1 MLTNFYPDHK
11 KQETKSLNQ
20 KTQYPLLKQWFK
32 TNATGLSAPYSV
44 KDKNMSEVLSVKE
57 KIGYGMGDAASHI
70 IFDNVMLYMM
80 FFYTDIF
87 GIPAGFV
94 GTMFLLARALDAI
107 SDPCMGLIADRTRSR
122 WGKFRPWILFGAIP
136 FGIVC
141 VLAYT
146 TPDLSLNGKMV
157 YAAITYTLLTLLYTV
172 VNIPYCALG
181 GVITNDPTQR
191 ISLQSWRFV
200 LATAGGMLSTVLMM
214 PLVNLIGGDDKAF
227 GFQGGIA
234 VLSVVAFLMLAF
246 CFFTTKERI
255 QVPPSTTSMR
265 EDLRDIW
272 QNDQWRIV
280 GVLTI
285 LNILAVCVRGG
296 AMMYYCTWIMGSPE
310 VFVAFLTTYCV
321 GNLIG
326 SALAKPLTDWKC
338 KVSIFWWTNAALAVV
353 SVAMFFVPMHATVL
367 MFGFIFVIGVL
378 HQLVTP
384 IQWVMMSDTV
394 DYGEWTN
401 GKRLTGISF
410 AGTLFVLKLGLA
422 LGGAMIGWMLAG
434 GGYDAAAKTQN
445 SATISIII
453 GLFTLAPAVCYVLS
467 AIIAKRYYT
476 LKTPFLTKILREL
489 AQGAR
494 RNQQEFEN
502 LPVSKE
508 LQN

>member
-1 MLTNFYPDHK
+1 M
-11 KQETKSLNQ
+11 SNQ
-20 KTQYPLLKQWFK
+20 
-32 TNATGLSAPYSV
+32 
-44 KDKNMSEVLSVKE
+44 VLSVKE

-70 IFDNVMLYMM
+70 VFDNVMLYMM

-107 SDPCMGLIADRTRSR
+107 SDPVMGLVADRTRSR
-122 WGKFRPWILFGAIP
+122 WGKFRPWIIFGALP

-141 VLAYT
+141 VFAYS
-146 TPDLSLNGKMV
+146 TPDLSLTGKMV
-157 YAAITYTLLTLLYTV
+157 YAAVTYTLLTLMYTV

-181 GVITNDPTQR
+181 GVVTSDPQQR

-214 PLVNLIGGDDKAF
+214 PLVNLIGGEDKAL

-246 CFFTTKERI
+246 CFFTTKERV
-255 QVPPSTTSMR
+255 QAPPNTTPMR
-265 EDLRDIW
+265 EDLRDIL
-272 QNDQWRIV
+272 QNDQWRVV
-280 GVLTI
+280 GILTI
-285 LNILAVCVRGG
+285 LNILAVSVRGG
-296 AMMYYCTWIMGSPE
+296 AMMYYVTWIMGSPAL
-310 VFVAFLTTYCV
+310 FTAFLTTYCV
-321 GNLIG
+321 GNLFG

-338 KVSIFWWTNAALAVV
+338 KVSVFWWTNAALAVL
-353 SVAMFFVPMHATVL
+353 SFAMFFVPLHASVL
-367 MFGFIFVIGVL
+367 MFVFIFVIGVL

-394 DYGEWTN
+394 DYGEWRN

-422 LGGAMIGWMLAG
+422 IGGALIGWMLAG
-434 GGYDAAAKTQN
+434 GGYNAAATTQN

-453 GLFTLAPAVCYVLS
+453 ALFTIVPAICYLIS
-467 AIIAKRYYT
+467 AVVAKRYYT
-476 LKTPFLTKILREL
+476 LKTPYLTSIMSQL
-489 AQGAR
+489 ADSAR
-494 RNQQEFEN
+494 RNQQEFEQV
-502 LPVSKE
+502 PVRKE
-508 LQN
+508 FQQ

>member
-1 MLTNFYPDHK
+1 
-11 KQETKSLNQ
+11 
-20 KTQYPLLKQWFK
+20 
-32 TNATGLSAPYSV
+32 
-44 KDKNMSEVLSVKE
+44 MSEVLSVKE

-157 YAAITYTLLTLLYTV
+157 YAAVTYTLLTLLYTV

-181 GVITNDPTQR
+181 GVITSDPTQR

-214 PLVNLIGGDDKAF
+214 PLVKLIGGDDKAF

-265 EDLRDIW
+265 KTCATS
-272 QNDQWRIV
+272 
-280 GVLTI
+280 GTTTS
-285 LNILAVCVRGG
+285 G
-296 AMMYYCTWIMGSPE
+296 AS
-310 VFVAFLTTYCV
+310 
-321 GNLIG
+321 
-326 SALAKPLTDWKC
+326 SAC
-338 KVSIFWWTNAALAVV
+338 
-353 SVAMFFVPMHATVL
+353 
-367 MFGFIFVIGVL
+367 
-378 HQLVTP
+378 
-384 IQWVMMSDTV
+384 
-394 DYGEWTN
+394 
-401 GKRLTGISF
+401 
-410 AGTLFVLKLGLA
+410 
-422 LGGAMIGWMLAG
+422 
-434 GGYDAAAKTQN
+434 
-445 SATISIII
+445 
-453 GLFTLAPAVCYVLS
+453 
-467 AIIAKRYYT
+467 
-476 LKTPFLTKILREL
+476 
-489 AQGAR
+489 
-494 RNQQEFEN
+494 
-502 LPVSKE
+502 
-508 LQN
+508 

>member
-1 MLTNFYPDHK
+1 M
-11 KQETKSLNQ
+11 KSQ
-20 KTQYPLLKQWFK
+20 I
-32 TNATGLSAPYSV
+32 
-44 KDKNMSEVLSVKE
+44 LSVKE

-70 IFDNVMLYMM
+70 VFDNVMMFMM

-122 WGKFRPWILFGAIP
+122 WGKFRPWVLFGALP

-141 VLAYT
+141 VLTYS
-146 TPDLSLNGKMV
+146 TPDLSMTGKMI
-157 YAAITYTLLTLLYTV
+157 YAAVTYTLLTLLYTI

-214 PLVNLIGGDDKAF
+214 PLVELLGRGDKAF
-227 GFQGGIA
+227 GFQSGIA

-246 CFFTTKERI
+246 CFFTTKER
-255 QVPPSTTSMR
+255 VVAPPSTTAMS
-265 EDLRDIW
+265 EDLRDILK
-272 QNDQWRIV
+272 NDQWRIV
-280 GVLTI
+280 GLLTI

-296 AMMYYCTWIMGSPE
+296 AMMYYVTWIMGAPGL
-310 VFVAFLTTYCV
+310 FTWFLTTYCV

-326 SALAKPLTDWKC
+326 SALAKPITDRLC
-338 KVSIFWWTNAALAVV
+338 KVSVFWGTNALLTVF
-353 SVAMFFVPMHATVL
+353 SVAMFFVPLSANIV
-367 MFGFIFVIGVL
+367 MFGFIAIIGVL

-394 DYGEWTN
+394 DYGEWCN

-445 SATISIII
+445 SATLSIII
-453 GLFTLAPAVCYVLS
+453 ALFTLVPAFCYLLS
-467 AIIAKRYYT
+467 AIIAKRFYL
-476 LKTPFLTKILREL
+476 LKTPLMNHILEQV
-489 AQGAR
+489 AQGKR
-494 RNQQEFEN
+494 RDTQSPAGNA
-502 LPVSKE
+502 
-508 LQN
+508 LQH

>member
-1 MLTNFYPDHK
+1 M
-11 KQETKSLNQ
+11 
-20 KTQYPLLKQWFK
+20 
-32 TNATGLSAPYSV
+32 
-44 KDKNMSEVLSVKE
+44 
-57 KIGYGMGDAASHI
+57 I
-70 IFDNVMLYMM
+70 
-80 FFYTDIF
+80 
-87 GIPAGFV
+87 
-94 GTMFLLARALDAI
+94 
-107 SDPCMGLIADRTRSR
+107 
-122 WGKFRPWILFGAIP
+122 
-136 FGIVC
+136 
-141 VLAYT
+141 
-146 TPDLSLNGKMV
+146 

-214 PLVNLIGGDDKAF
+214 PLVDLIGGEDKAF

-246 CFFTTKERI
+246 CFFTTKER
-255 QVPPSTTSMR
+255 VEAPPSTTSMR

-280 GVLTI
+280 GMLTI

-296 AMMYYCTWIMGSPE
+296 AMMYYVTWILGTPE

-338 KVSIFWWTNAALAVV
+338 KVSVFWWTNAALAVV
-353 SVAMFFVPMHATVL
+353 SLAMFFVPMHANIT
-367 MFGFIFVIGVL
+367 MFVFIFVIGVL

-394 DYGEWTN
+394 DYGEWCN

-453 GLFTLAPAVCYVLS
+453 ALFTIVPAICYLLS
-467 AIIAKRYYT
+467 AVIAKRFYT
-476 LKTPFLTKILREL
+476 LKTPYLTEIMSQL

-494 RNQQEFEN
+494 RNQQDFTT
-502 LPVSKE
+502 KE

>member
-1 MLTNFYPDHK
+1 M
-11 KQETKSLNQ
+11 KSQ
-20 KTQYPLLKQWFK
+20 II
-32 TNATGLSAPYSV
+32 
-44 KDKNMSEVLSVKE
+44 SVKE

-70 IFDNVMLYMM
+70 IFDNVMMYMM

-122 WGKFRPWILFGAIP
+122 WGKFRPWMMFGALP

-141 VLAYT
+141 VLTYS
-146 TPDLSLNGKMV
+146 TPDLSMNGKMI
-157 YAAITYTLLTLLYTV
+157 YAAVTYTLLTLLYTV

-181 GVITNDPTQR
+181 GVITNDPAQR

-214 PLVNLIGGDDKAF
+214 PLVNLIGGEDKAL
-227 GFQGGIA
+227 GYQGGIA
-234 VLSVVAFLMLAF
+234 VLSVVAFLMLTF

-255 QVPPSTTSMR
+255 QVPPNTTPMR

-272 QNDQWRIV
+272 NNDQWRIV
-280 GVLTI
+280 GLLTI

-296 AMMYYCTWIMGSPE
+296 AMMYYVTWILGTPE

-338 KVSIFWWTNAALAVV
+338 KVSIFWWTNALLTIF
-353 SVAMFFVPMHATVL
+353 SVAMFFVPVSASLT
-367 MFGFIFVIGVL
+367 MFAFIFIIGVL

-394 DYGEWTN
+394 DYGEWCN

-422 LGGAMIGWMLAG
+422 IGGALIGWALAG

-445 SATISIII
+445 STTITIIVA
-453 GLFTLAPAVCYVLS
+453 LFTLVPAGCYFLS

-476 LKTPFLTKILREL
+476 LKTPFLVKIMDQL
-489 AQGAR
+489 AQGVR
-494 RNQQEFEN
+494 RNEQAFNET
-502 LPVSKE
+502 PVAKE
-508 LQN
+508 LPH

>member
-1 MLTNFYPDHK
+1 M
-11 KQETKSLNQ
+11 
-20 KTQYPLLKQWFK
+20 
-32 TNATGLSAPYSV
+32 
-44 KDKNMSEVLSVKE
+44 LSVKE

-107 SDPCMGLIADRTRSR
+107 SDPCMGLLADRTRSR

-136 FGIVC
+136 FGLVC
-141 VLAYT
+141 VLAYSS
-146 TPDLSLNGKMV
+146 PDLSHNGKLI
-157 YAAITYTLLTLLYTV
+157 YAAVTYTLLTLLYTV

-181 GVITNDPTQR
+181 GVITDNPTQR

-214 PLVNLIGGDDKAF
+214 PLVNFIGGEDKAL

-246 CFFTTKERI
+246 CFFTTKER
-255 QVPPSTTSMR
+255 VEAPPSSTSMR

-272 QNDQWRIV
+272 RNDQWRIV
-280 GVLTI
+280 GV
-285 LNILAVCVRGG
+285 
-296 AMMYYCTWIMGSPE
+296 
-310 VFVAFLTTYCV
+310 LTTYCV

-338 KVSIFWWTNAALAVV
+338 KVSVFWWTNALLAVL
-353 SVAMFFVPMHATVL
+353 SVAMFFVPMDAEIT
-367 MFGFIFVIGVL
+367 MFVFIFIIGVL

-394 DYGEWTN
+394 DYGEWCN

-422 LGGAMIGWMLAG
+422 LGGALIGWMLAG

-445 SATISIII
+445 SATLTIII
-453 GLFTLAPAVCYVLS
+453 ALFTLVPAVCYLLS
-467 AIIAKRYYT
+467 AVIAKRYYT
-476 LKTPFLTKILREL
+476 LKTPFLKKMMAEL
-489 AQGAR
+489 AEGAR
-494 RNQQEFEN
+494 RNEQEFTAA
-502 LPVSKE
+502 PIDKE
-508 LQN
+508 WQN

>member
-1 MLTNFYPDHK
+1 M
-11 KQETKSLNQ
+11 KSQ
-20 KTQYPLLKQWFK
+20 I
-32 TNATGLSAPYSV
+32 
-44 KDKNMSEVLSVKE
+44 LSVKE

-70 IFDNVMLYMM
+70 VFDNVMMFMM

-94 GTMFLLARALDAI
+94 GTMFLLARVLDAV

-122 WGKFRPWILFGAIP
+122 WGKFRPWVLFGALP

-141 VLAYT
+141 VLTYS
-146 TPDLSLNGKMV
+146 TPDLSMTGKMI
-157 YAAITYTLLTLLYTV
+157 YAAVTYTLLTLLYTV

-200 LATAGGMLSTVLMM
+200 LATMGGMCSTVLMM
-214 PLVNLIGGDDKAF
+214 PLVELLGGEDKAF
-227 GFQGGIA
+227 GFQWGIA

-246 CFFTTKERI
+246 CFFNTKER
-255 QVPPSTTSMR
+255 VVAPPGTTKMS

-280 GVLTI
+280 GLLTI

-296 AMMYYCTWIMGSPE
+296 AMMYYVTWIMGAPGL
-310 VFVAFLTTYCV
+310 FTWFLTFYCV

-326 SALAKPLTDWKC
+326 SALAKPLTDKTC
-338 KVSIFWWTNAALAVV
+338 KVTIFWVTNALLAGF
-353 SVAMFFVPMHATVL
+353 SVAMFFVPMNASLL
-367 MFGFIFVIGVL
+367 MFAFIFVIGVL

-394 DYGEWTN
+394 DYGEWCN

-434 GGYDAAAKTQN
+434 GGYEAAATSQN

-453 GLFTLAPAVCYVLS
+453 ALFTIVPAVCYLLS
-467 AIIAKRYYT
+467 ALIAKRFYS
-476 LKTPFLTKILREL
+476 LKTPLMNDILAQL
-489 AQGAR
+489 AQGGR
-494 RNQQEFEN
+494 RDKK
-502 LPVSKE
+502 VMTSKA

>member
-1 MLTNFYPDHK
+1 MNSHII
-11 KQETKSLNQ
+11 
-20 KTQYPLLKQWFK
+20 
-32 TNATGLSAPYSV
+32 
-44 KDKNMSEVLSVKE
+44 SVKE

-136 FGIVC
+136 FGLVC
-141 VLAYT
+141 VLAYS
-146 TPDLSLNGKMV
+146 TPDLSHSGKLI
-157 YAAITYTLLTLLYTV
+157 YAAVTYTLLTLLYTV

-181 GVITNDPTQR
+181 GVITDDPKQR

-234 VLSVVAFLMLAF
+234 VLSVVAFMMLAF

-255 QVPPSTTSMR
+255 QVPPSTTPMR

-280 GVLTI
+280 GLLTI

-296 AMMYYCTWIMGSPE
+296 AMMYYCTWIMGSAGI
-310 VFVAFLTTYCV
+310 FTLFLTTYCV

-338 KVSIFWWTNAALAVV
+338 KVSVFWWTNAALAVV
-353 SVAMFFVPMHATVL
+353 SLVMFFVPVAANVT
-367 MFGFIFVIGVL
+367 MFIFIFVIGVL

-394 DYGEWTN
+394 DYGEWRN

-422 LGGAMIGWMLAG
+422 LGGALIGWMLAG
-434 GGYDAAAKTQN
+434 GGYNAAASSQN

-453 GLFTLAPAVCYVLS
+453 ALFTIVPAICYLLS
-467 AIIAKRYYT
+467 AIIAKRFYT
-476 LKTPFLTKILREL
+476 LKTPFLVKMMAEL

-494 RNQQEFEN
+494 RNEQEFEGLSAN
-502 LPVSKE
+502 KE
-508 LQN
+508 FQH